1 MKLPTSYLFLA
12 LLILFTTSVNAQNK
26 PNPADYDIAKC
37 KTLEEVN
44 AAKESGREFIEI
56 RGSYMAKIGEKKYTV
71 LYPSLRR
78 AIEEKNKYLPVTS
91 SSDNETAVYTGNTY
105 FNPLSII
112 YPFTEI
118 QDGKTLQF
126 EIMDEVKVPS
136 SSVMLHAEP
145 YSFDEITFGPLN
157 FKQKGFYFAITG
169 HFLAEATVKDS
180 TEGLEYFVG
189 ASVVSKTGDVIWKHY
204 GVTDNEQG
212 FRCLAVVENPRVE
225 PEFLL
230 VFLLAKGKLEKQL
243 SRFEN
248 FTGSD
253 ASPYEYHVLSSV
265 ALEIAPNWLPPL
277 DKIAQEE
284 YLKLYREEQQKHAN
298 QPLSGKKA
306 KPFGN

>member
-1 MKLPTSYLFLA
+1 MKLSISSLFLV
-12 LLILFTTSVNAQNK
+12 LLIICSTSVYAQNK

-37 KTLEEVN
+37 RTLEEVN
-44 AAKESGREFIEI
+44 AAKEAGKEFIEI

-78 AIEEKNKYLPVTS
+78 ALEEKNKYIPSTS
-91 SSDNETAVYTGNTY
+91 SSDSDTAVYTGNTY

-118 QDGKTLQF
+118 QKDNTLQF
-126 EIMDEVKVPS
+126 EIMDEVKIPS
-136 SSVMLHAEP
+136 STVMLHAEP

-189 ASVVSKTGDVIWKHY
+189 ASVVSKSGDVLWKHY
-204 GVTDNEQG
+204 GTTDSEQG
-212 FRCLAVVENPRVE
+212 FRCLASVKNTRAE

-230 VFLLAKGKLEKQL
+230 VFLLAKGKVEKQL

-253 ASPYEYHVLSSV
+253 ATPYEYHVLSSV

-284 YLKLYREEQQKHAN
+284 YLKLYREEQSKHSS